1 MLSEWLY
8 LKMYF
13 CYIYIYIYIKG
24 KRMKNKVLL
33 LACAVIVMML
43 CACQPLNVSSGDSD
57 VVTVAFRVAGEG
69 VSSKAI
75 SIGNP
80 LYDSNVIYQY
90 KAIPRFKA
98 EKIVG
103 ETGDVWTDF
112 PTVYTGSEF
121 KMKFTK
127 GPWTFYVRGVDRTDL
142 TPLYKIATPLKVTLT
157 AKTKEDI
164 IFNMEEDPEG
174 ISIYNDTGEGYGT
187 IVLNI
192 AAQCNSNEGELVV
205 NYKPVG
211 SNNAE
216 TIVFAQPTV
225 DGNKSY
231 FVRSV
236 NLASGNYQMQ
246 FTYHD
251 QKRKTPMGPYLVK
264 VIANKN
270 TTITGRIAHE
280 SEFVTDFSG
289 TSGAITKNYRAT
301 FDGTAVESL
310 SLKPVIN
317 NKIEANNEIEQALKE
332 AMEANNKLE
341 AEQKAEAQPALEYK
355 KALNNEE
362 KALNLEEKAK
372 EEKKILKV
380 LGSINFNL
388 ETLKEEAVDPSLQK
402 KIGIKRELICGN
414 ETFNLDT
421 YRTGEENGILYYAI
435 PEKLFQDI
443 DEKHEREYSPEKEVT
458 LRIEWSNGRNTV
470 VAESEPITLLFIK

>member
-1 MLSEWLY
+1 
-8 LKMYF
+8 
-13 CYIYIYIYIKG
+13 
-24 KRMKNKVLL
+24 MKIKVLL

-43 CACQPLNVSSGDSD
+43 CACQPLNVSSGESD

-112 PTVYTGSEF
+112 PSVYTGSEF

-142 TPLYKIATPLKVTLT
+142 TPLYKIAAPLKVTLT

-174 ISIYNDTGEGYGT
+174 LSIYNDTGEGYGT
-187 IVLNI
+187 ICLNI
-192 AAQCNSNEGELVV
+192 AAQCNSKEGQLDVA
-205 NYKPVG
+205 YKPVG
-211 SNNAE
+211 SKDY
-216 TIVFAQPTV
+216 TDTLIFTQPTV
-225 DGNKSY
+225 NGNKSY
-231 FVRSV
+231 FVRNV
-236 NLASGNYQMQ
+236 NLASGNYEMH
-246 FTYHD
+246 FVYHD

-270 TTITGRIAHE
+270 TTISGRIAHE

-289 TSGAITKNYRAT
+289 TSGALTKNYRAT

-310 SLKPVIN
+310 NLKPVIN
-317 NKIEANNEIEQALKE
+317 NKIDANKDVEQALKE
-332 AMEANNKLE
+332 AMEANNQLQ

-355 KALNNEE
+355 KAIVNNEE

-380 LGSINFNL
+380 LGNINFTL
-388 ETLKEEAVDPSLQK
+388 ETLKEEEKVDPSLQK
-402 KIGIKRELICGN
+402 KIGIKRELICG
-414 ETFNLDT
+414 
-421 YRTGEENGILYYAI
+421 
-435 PEKLFQDI
+435 
-443 DEKHEREYSPEKEVT
+443 
-458 LRIEWSNGRNTV
+458 
-470 VAESEPITLLFIK
+470 SE

>member
-1 MLSEWLY
+1 
-8 LKMYF
+8 
-13 CYIYIYIYIKG
+13 
-24 KRMKNKVLL
+24 MKNKVLL

-90 KAIPRFKA
+90 KAIPSFKA

-103 ETGDVWTDF
+103 ATGDVWTDF
-112 PTVYTGSEF
+112 PTVYNGSEF

-142 TPLYKIATPLKVTLT
+142 TPLYKIAAPLKVTLT
-157 AKTKEDI
+157 AKSKEDI

-174 ISIYNDTGEGYGT
+174 LSIYNDTGEGYGT
-187 IVLNI
+187 ICLNI
-192 AAQCNSNEGELVV
+192 AAQCNSKEGQLDVA
-205 NYKPVG
+205 YKPVG
-211 SNNAE
+211 SKDY
-216 TIVFAQPTV
+216 TDTLIFTQPTV
-225 DGNKSY
+225 NGNKSY
-231 FVRSV
+231 FVRNV
-236 NLASGNYQMQ
+236 NLASGNYEMH
-246 FTYHD
+246 FVYHD

-289 TSGAITKNYRAT
+289 TSGALTKNYRAT
-301 FDGTAVESL
+301 FDGTAVEAL
-310 SLKPVIN
+310 QLKPAVN
-317 NKIEANNEIEQALKE
+317 NKIEENKDVEQALKE
-332 AMEANNKLE
+332 AMEANNQLE

-355 KALNNEE
+355 KAIVNNAE

-380 LGSINFNL
+380 LGNINFTL
-388 ETLKEEAVDPSLQK
+388 ETLKEEEKVDPSLQK
-402 KIGIKRELICGN
+402 KIGIKRELICGS
-414 ETFNLDT
+414 ESFNLDN
-421 YRTGEENGILYYAI
+421 YRTGEENGILYYSI
-435 PEKLFQDI
+435 PEKLFMDI
-443 DEKHEREYSPEKEVT
+443 DEKHEREYSPEHEIT
-458 LRIEWSNGRNTV
+458 LKIEWSNGRNTV

>member
-1 MLSEWLY
+1 
-8 LKMYF
+8 
-13 CYIYIYIYIKG
+13 
-24 KRMKNKVLL
+24 MKIKVLL

-43 CACQPLNVSSGDSD
+43 CACQPLNVSSGESD

-112 PTVYTGSEF
+112 PSVYTGSEF

-142 TPLYKIATPLKVTLT
+142 TPLYKIAAPLKVTLT

-174 ISIYNDTGEGYGT
+174 LSIYNDTGEGYGT
-187 IVLNI
+187 ICLNI
-192 AAQCNSNEGELVV
+192 AAQCNSKEGQLDVA
-205 NYKPVG
+205 YKPVG
-211 SNNAE
+211 SKDY
-216 TIVFAQPTV
+216 TDTLIFTQPTV
-225 DGNKSY
+225 NGNKSY
-231 FVRSV
+231 FVRNV
-236 NLASGNYQMQ
+236 NLASGNYEMH
-246 FTYHD
+246 FVYHD

-270 TTITGRIAHE
+270 TTISGRIAHE

-289 TSGAITKNYRAT
+289 TSGALTKNYRAT

-310 SLKPVIN
+310 NLKPVIN
-317 NKIEANNEIEQALKE
+317 NKIDANKDVEQALKE
-332 AMEANNKLE
+332 AMEANNQLQ

-355 KALNNEE
+355 KAIVNNEE

-380 LGSINFNL
+380 LGNINFTL
-388 ETLKEEAVDPSLQK
+388 ETLKEEEKVDPSLQK

-414 ETFNLDT
+414 EAFNLDT
-421 YRTGEENGILYYAI
+421 YRTGDENGILYYSI

>member
-1 MLSEWLY
+1 
-8 LKMYF
+8 
-13 CYIYIYIYIKG
+13 
-24 KRMKNKVLL
+24 MKNKVLL

-90 KAIPRFKA
+90 KAIPSFKA

-103 ETGDVWTDF
+103 ATGDVWTDF
-112 PTVYTGSEF
+112 PTVYNGSEF

-142 TPLYKIATPLKVTLT
+142 TPLYKIAAPLKVTLT
-157 AKTKEDI
+157 AKSKEDI

-174 ISIYNDTGEGYGT
+174 LSIYNDTGEGYGT
-187 IVLNI
+187 ICLNI
-192 AAQCNSNEGELVV
+192 AAQCNSKEGQLDVA
-205 NYKPVG
+205 YKPVG
-211 SNNAE
+211 SKDY
-216 TIVFAQPTV
+216 TDTLIFTQPTV
-225 DGNKSY
+225 NGNKSY
-231 FVRSV
+231 FVRNV
-236 NLASGNYQMQ
+236 NLASGNYEMH
-246 FTYHD
+246 FVYHD

-270 TTITGRIAHE
+270 TTISGRIAHE

-289 TSGAITKNYRAT
+289 TSGALTKNYRAT
-301 FDGTAVESL
+301 FDGTAVEAL
-310 SLKPVIN
+310 QLKPAVN
-317 NKIEANNEIEQALKE
+317 NKIEENKDVEQALKE
-332 AMEANNKLE
+332 AMEANNQLE

-355 KALNNEE
+355 KAIVNNAE

-380 LGSINFNL
+380 LGNINFTL
-388 ETLKEEAVDPSLQK
+388 ETLKEEEKVDPSLQK
-402 KIGIKRELICGN
+402 KIGIKRELICGS
-414 ETFNLDT
+414 ESFNLDN
-421 YRTGEENGILYYAI
+421 YRTGEENGILYYSI
-435 PEKLFQDI
+435 PEKLFMDI
-443 DEKHEREYSPEKEVT
+443 DEKHEREYSPEHEIT
-458 LRIEWSNGRNTV
+458 LKIEWSNGRNTV